1 MCHMWECNR
10 EWVGKRVSGWS
21 NEKDL
26 SLIFQIIYDGTCHTI
41 ENHHQFFPKC
51 AKLRTLS

>member
-10 EWVGKRVSGWS
+10 EWVGERVSGWS